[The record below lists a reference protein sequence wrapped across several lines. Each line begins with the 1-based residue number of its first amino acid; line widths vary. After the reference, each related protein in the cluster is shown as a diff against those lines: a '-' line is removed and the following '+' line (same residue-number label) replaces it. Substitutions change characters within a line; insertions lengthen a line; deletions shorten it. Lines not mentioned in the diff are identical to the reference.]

1 MKTLNTK
8 MALKTQLALGV
19 SAMMLVGSMSTAS
32 FAQEDEAV
40 VDEVISTGT
49 RRKARSAADTPAP
62 VDVISGAE
70 FVNNASSDI
79 GDLLRTVVP
88 SYNVNTQPISDAS
101 TIIRPANLRGLSPD
115 NTLVL
120 LNGKRRHR
128 GSVISFLGGGL
139 SDGAQGV
146 DIGVMPA
153 IGLKQVEVLR
163 DGASS
168 QYGSDAIAGVIN
180 FILKDASEGFTVEAK
195 YGSTYAGDGDN
206 YSIAGNIGLPL
217 GPNGFINISAEYGEQ
232 DGTLR
237 AVQRSDAAALIAAG
251 NTAVGDI
258 SVNTQTTDFVQ
269 YWGQPDVKD
278 AYKVFINTGIEL
290 SENVEAYAFGN
301 YAERNVE
308 GGFFFRNPTNRGGV
322 FRGPDVNPLT
332 GNALLTVTNDNGTP
346 LDTTDDFDELFDEQ
360 TNVLV
365 TDPSASVRVGTLAG
379 GAAACPRGIPLT
391 SGGGLIP
398 DPTILASVT
407 GDPNCFSFL
416 EQFPGGFVPRFGGD
430 NRDFAFTG
438 GLRGELDVGT
448 GLGYDIS
455 GTYGTNKTTFFISN
469 TINASLGP
477 DTPTSFT
484 PGAYEQIETSFNLD
498 LNYAVPVD
506 GWASDL
512 NIATGFEWHDEQF
525 DITAGDSASF
535 ALGPLAAPCAALPCE
550 GVEGFATGQG
560 FSSSS
565 NGFGGFAQSSSNSQ
579 SNIAI
584 YGELEAD
591 ITDAFTIQAAVRWED
606 YDLFGATTN
615 WKIGGLYK
623 LTDSL
628 RLRGTY
634 STGFHAPSAGQ
645 ANVVNTTTAFNT
657 AGELADQGTIP
668 LNTAPGQLAAD
679 FLENSPDQPGIR
691 PSLGPES
698 ANNLSL
704 GVAFD
709 TGPMSWTVDYFN
721 ITVKD
726 RIALTD
732 NFDFQEVLDFTG
744 TGVTGYDG
752 SSIGAALTTLDA
764 AGTINRADF
773 AGFEDL
779 QFFRFFTNNF
789 DTKTTGFDIV
799 GRMPFDIGVGS
810 SSVSIAANYT
820 ETSVK
825 NQGKIV
831 PLSENRISA
840 LEDSLPNWKGN
851 IMFNHQ
857 QGIWRGLARIN
868 YYGSWINSNNG
879 ATNDGVFTPG
889 ENVGGEFLVDLELGA
904 QVIENVEVIV
914 GASNVFDNYPNE
926 NPDQLSIGQLYP
938 EAAPFGFNGGAYYV
952 KLRITG

>member
-1 MKTLNTK
+1 MRTLNK
-8 MALKTQLALGV
+8 KLALKTQLALGV
-19 SAMMLVGSMSTAS
+19 SALMLVGSWSTAS
-32 FAQEDEAV
+32 FAQEGATVSDEI
-40 VDEVISTGT
+40 ISTGT

-88 SYNVNTQPISDAS
+88 SYNVNAQPISDAA

-128 GSVISFLGGGL
+128 GSVIAFLGGGI

-153 IGLKQVEVLR
+153 LGLKQVEVLR

-180 FILKDASEGFTVEAK
+180 FVLKDASEGFIVEAK
-195 YGSTYAGDGDN
+195 YGSTYAGDGDTFN
-206 YSIAGNIGLPL
+206 IAGNIGLPL
-217 GPNGFINISAEYGEQ
+217 GEDGFINITAEYGEQ
-232 DGTLR
+232 DGTFR
-237 AVQRSDAAALIAAG
+237 AVQRGDAAALIAAG

-269 YWGQPDVKD
+269 YWGQPDVTD
-278 AYKVFINTGIEL
+278 AYKVFINSGFEV
-290 SENVEAYAFGN
+290 SENVELYAFGN
-301 YAERNVE
+301 YAERTVE

-322 FRGPDVNPLT
+322 FRGPSVNPLT
-332 GNALLTVTNDNGTP
+332 GNALNTVVNDNGTP
-346 LDTTDDFDELFDEQ
+346 ADPSDDFDEFFDAQ
-360 TNVLV
+360 TSALV
-365 TDPSASVRVGTLAG
+365 ANPSASVRVATLPG
-379 GAAACPRGIPLT
+379 GDATTCPRGIPLT

-398 DPTILASVT
+398 DPTIAASVA
-407 GDPNCFSFL
+407 GNAGCFTFL
-416 EQFPGGFVPRFGGD
+416 DMFPGGFVPRFGGN
-430 NRDFAFTG
+430 NRDFSIVG
-438 GLRGELDVGT
+438 GFRGELDVGN

-455 GTYGTNKTTFFISN
+455 GSYGTNKTDFFIRN

-477 DTPTSFT
+477 NTPTSFV

-498 LNYAVPVD
+498 LNYGVPVD

-512 NIATGFEWHDEQF
+512 NVAAGFEWHDEQF
-525 DITAGDSASF
+525 DITAGDPASF
-535 ALGPLAAPCAALPCE
+535 QLGPLAAPYSAANGT
-550 GVEGFATGQG
+550 GVMGFPTGQG

-591 ITDAFTIQAAVRWED
+591 ITDAFTLQGALRWED
-606 YDLFGATTN
+606 YDLFGTTTN

-628 RLRGTY
+628 RVRGTY

-657 AGELADQGTIP
+657 FGELADQGTIP
-668 LNTAPGQLAAD
+668 LTSAPGQLAAD
-679 FLENSPDQPGIR
+679 FLASTGPR
-691 PSLGPES
+691 PELGPET
-698 ANNLSL
+698 ADNLSL

-732 NFDFQEVLDFTG
+732 NFNFQDVLDFAG

-773 AGFEDL
+773 TGFEDL
-779 QFFRFFTNNF
+779 AAFRFFTNNF

-820 ETSVK
+820 STSVK
-825 NQGKIV
+825 NPGKIV
-831 PLSENRISA
+831 PLTGNRISA
-840 LEDSLPNWKGN
+840 LEDLLPNWKGN
-851 IMFNHQ
+851 IMFNHT
-857 QGIWRGLARIN
+857 QGMWRGLARIN
-868 YYGSWINSNNG
+868 YYGPWTDVGNG
-879 ATNDGVFTPG
+879 GTPI
-889 ENVGGEFLVDLELGA
+889 GGEFLVDLEVGA
-904 QVIENVEVIV
+904 QVMDNVEFIV
-914 GASNVFDNYPNE
+914 GAANVFDTFPDE
-926 NPDQLSIGQLYP
+926 NPGQLGIGQLYP
-938 EAAPFGFNGGAYYV
+938 EASPFGFNGGSYYV